1 MKTETPTLCVS
12 RGNINICVSQRPLDC
27 VSVVLSVFT
36 LVLWGGPRRFIP
48 GYQDSL
54 PTARTRQGVARGE
67 FWTSR
72 DHRYFNVFRGIQY
85 AKQPLADRRFLLPE
99 ALDEEDSWEGAMD
112 FSREMARCYQID
124 LVTGLHVGR
133 EDCLGLNVYSPD
145 LQPED
150 PLPVMVFLH
159 GGGFV
164 SGTGDSSFAGPS
176 FFMDQ
181 EVVLVSVNYRLGI
194 FGFLSLETEEAPGNL
209 GLWDQRMALIWV
221 QRNIRQF
228 GGDPSRVTIFGNSAG
243 AMSVNFHLVSPHS
256 KGLFSRAIMQSG
268 TVLSPYLNMARPAAH
283 YSHQL
288 ARAVGCSHSTS
299 DTLRCLQSVPAGQ
312 LYSKL
317 FMFEDGEN
325 LMTDMALTFPGPWL
339 PIRDSFS
346 RRPFIPDCPE
356 KLIREGKWNE
366 VPIMLGFTSED
377 GLLATSRLYR
387 DPPALER
394 LRENWRTEGP
404 YNILGLA
411 VANIS
416 QADVDHVNFLLTQYT
431 DNKPVGQLQPGDL
444 TELFTD
450 ALFGVST
457 HRMAQ
462 LLVSHSQ
469 RGVYKYLLSYRGEI
483 QS

>member
-1 MKTETPTLCVS
+1 M
-12 RGNINICVSQRPLDC
+12 
-27 VSVVLSVFT
+27 FT

-48 GYQDSL
+48 GYQDTL
-54 PTARTRQGVARGE
+54 PTALTRQGVARGE
-67 FWTSR
+67 FWLSR
-72 DHRYFNVFRGIQY
+72 DHRYFNVFRGIKY
-85 AKQPLADRRFLLPE
+85 AKQPLADRRFVLPQ
-99 ALDEEDSWEGAMD
+99 ALDEEDSWEGVKD
-112 FSREMARCYQID
+112 FSREMARCYQLD

-133 EDCLGLNVYSPD
+133 EDCLSLNVYSPD
-145 LQPED
+145 LKPAE

-176 FFMDQ
+176 FFMDH

-209 GLWDQRMALIWV
+209 GLWDQRMALLWIK
-221 QRNIRQF
+221 RNIRHF

-243 AMSVNFHLVSPHS
+243 SMSVNFHLVSPHS
-256 KGLFSRAIMQSG
+256 KGLFSRAILQSG
-268 TVLSPYLNMARPAAH
+268 TVLSSYLNMARQPGY
-283 YSHQL
+283 YSHHL
-288 ARAVGCSHSTS
+288 ATAVGCQDSE
-299 DTLRCLQSVPAGQ
+299 TLKCLQSVPARQ
-312 LYSKL
+312 LYNNL

-325 LMTDMALTFPGPWL
+325 LLTDMALTFPGPWL
-339 PIRDSFS
+339 PVRDSGFT
-346 RRPFIPDCPE
+346 RRPFIPDSPE

-366 VPIMLGFTSED
+366 VPIMIGFTSED
-377 GLLATSRLYR
+377 GLLSTSRLYR
-387 DPPALER
+387 DPPALVK
-394 LRENWRTEGP
+394 LRENWSTEGP

-411 VANIS
+411 VPNIT

-431 DNKPVGQLQPGDL
+431 DKPVDQLEPEDL

-462 LLVSHSQ
+462 LLVSHSHQ
-469 RGVYKYLLSYRGEI
+469 GVYKYFLSYRGELELI
-483 QS
+483 HTE